1 MSENRCS
8 KVILKLGDVKCL
20 VVLSLEPH
28 EFNIVSKKSFLGMS
42 VLLGTFRVMKF
53 NV

>member
-20 VVLSLEPH
+20 VILSLEPH
-28 EFNIVSKKSFLGMS
+28 EFNIVRKKSVLGMS
-42 VLLGTFRVMKF
+42 VLLGKFRVLKF
-53 NV
+53 SV